1 MKTRLIL
8 AAVATI
14 FAASIAVSAPTFAN
28 FISGGASQSVEPAFA
43 DATFVVEEVR
53 FRGAAAPATTA
64 PEAPTT
70 TIAAAPATTAPEAP
84 TTTVAAAPTTTVAA
98 APTTTAPEAPTTTVA
113 AAPTT
118 TVAAAPTTT
127 VAAAPPSPSCVEAAI
142 AVATSLL
149 APHGIPVPGFT
160 HDPSAGPRAYYT
172 VGGGITIRECVSDSV
187 VAHEL
192 GHYIHFLSVGSS
204 WSAMKADSLNFCLG
218 QDAETGRCEGGWLS
232 SNGKKSEAKA
242 APGVEH
248 AAHCIGNQLGVSGS
262 YSKCPDSGLISL
274 AQARIASA

>member
-84 TTTVAAAPTTTVAA
+84 TTTVAA
-98 APTTTAPEAPTTTVA
+98 APTTTVA

>member
-43 DATFVVEEVR
+43 DATFAVEEVR

-70 TIAAAPATTAPEAP
+70 TVAAA
-84 TTTVAAAPTTTVAA
+84 TTTVAA
-98 APTTTAPEAPTTTVA
+98 APTTTVA

-127 VAAAPPSPSCVEAAI
+127 VAAAPASPSCVEAAI

-160 HDPSAGPRAYYT
+160 HDPSAGHRAYYT

>member
-70 TIAAAPATTAPEAP
+70 TIAAVPATTTPEAP
-84 TTTVAAAPTTTVAA
+84 TTTVAA
-98 APTTTAPEAPTTTVA
+98 APTTTVA

-172 VGGGITIRECVSDSV
+172 VGGGITIRECVSDSII
-187 VAHEL
+187 AHEL

-204 WSAMKADSLNFCLG
+204 WSAMKTDSLNFCLG
-218 QDAETGRCEGGWLS
+218 QDPSTGRCEGGWLS
-232 SNGKKSEAKA
+232 DNGKKSEAGA

-274 AQARIASA
+274 AQTRIASA

>member
-70 TIAAAPATTAPEAP
+70 TIAAAPATTAPE
-84 TTTVAAAPTTTVAA
+84 
-98 APTTTAPEAPTTTVA
+98 
-113 AAPTT
+113 APTT

-274 AQARIASA
+274 AQTRIASA

>member
-1 MKTRLIL
+1 MPWGMKTRLIL

-70 TIAAAPATTAPEAP
+70 TIAAAP
-84 TTTVAAAPTTTVAA
+84 TTTVAAAPA
-98 APTTTAPEAPTTTVA
+98 
-113 AAPTT
+113 
-118 TVAAAPTTT
+118 
-127 VAAAPPSPSCVEAAI
+127 SQSCVEAAI

-160 HDPSAGPRAYYT
+160 HDPSAGHRAYYT

-218 QDAETGRCEGGWLS
+218 QDAGTGRCEGGWLS

>member
-70 TIAAAPATTAPEAP
+70 TVQAAPATTAPEAPATTAPEAP

-98 APTTTAPEAPTTTVA
+98 APTTTIA

-118 TVAAAPTTT
+118 TI
-127 VAAAPPSPSCVEAAI
+127 AAAPPSPSCVEAAI

-172 VGGGITIRECVSDSV
+172 VGGGITIRECVSDSII
-187 VAHEL
+187 AHEL

-274 AQARIASA
+274 AQAHIASA

>member
-70 TIAAAPATTAPEAP
+70 TIAAAP
-84 TTTVAAAPTTTVAA
+84 
-98 APTTTAPEAPTTTVA
+98 TTTAPEAPTTTIA
-113 AAPTT
+113 AAPATTAPEAPTT

-172 VGGGITIRECVSDSV
+172 VGGGITIRECVSDSII
-187 VAHEL
+187 AHEL

-204 WSAMKADSLNFCLG
+204 WSAMKTDSLNFCLG
-218 QDAETGRCEGGWLS
+218 QDPSTGRCEGGWLS
-232 SNGKKSEAKA
+232 DNGKKSEAGA

-274 AQARIASA
+274 AQTRIASA

>member
-28 FISGGASQSVEPAFA
+28 FISGDASQSVEPAFA

-70 TIAAAPATTAPEAP
+70 TIAAAP
-84 TTTVAAAPTTTVAA
+84 
-98 APTTTAPEAPTTTVA
+98 TTTAPEAPTTTI
-113 AAPTT
+113 
-118 TVAAAPTTT
+118 
-127 VAAAPPSPSCVEAAI
+127 AAAPPSPSCVEAAI

-172 VGGGITIRECVSDSV
+172 VGGGITIRECVSDSII
-187 VAHEL
+187 AHEL

-204 WSAMKADSLNFCLG
+204 WSAMKTDSLNFCLG
-218 QDAETGRCEGGWLS
+218 QDPSTGRCEGGWLS
-232 SNGKKSEAKA
+232 DNGKKSEAGA

>member
-1 MKTRLIL
+1 MPWGMKTRLIL

-43 DATFVVEEVR
+43 DATFAVEEVR

-70 TIAAAPATTAPEAP
+70 T
-84 TTTVAAAPTTTVAA
+84 VAAA
-98 APTTTAPEAPTTTVA
+98 TTTVA

-127 VAAAPPSPSCVEAAI
+127 VAAAPASPSCVEAAI

-160 HDPSAGPRAYYT
+160 HDPSAGHRAYYT

>member
-70 TIAAAPATTAPEAP
+70 TIAAAPATTAPE
-84 TTTVAAAPTTTVAA
+84 APTTTVAA

-192 GHYIHFLSVGSS
+192 GHYIHF
-204 WSAMKADSLNFCLG
+204 CLLYTSPSPR
-218 QDAETGRCEGGWLS
+218 D
-232 SNGKKSEAKA
+232 
-242 APGVEH
+242 
-248 AAHCIGNQLGVSGS
+248 
-262 YSKCPDSGLISL
+262 IS
-274 AQARIASA
+274 

>member
-1 MKTRLIL
+1 MPWGMKTRLIL

-70 TIAAAPATTAPEAP
+70 TVAEAP
-84 TTTVAAAPTTTVAA
+84 TTTVAAAPA
-98 APTTTAPEAPTTTVA
+98 
-113 AAPTT
+113 
-118 TVAAAPTTT
+118 
-127 VAAAPPSPSCVEAAI
+127 SPSCVEAAI

-160 HDPSAGPRAYYT
+160 HDPSAGHRAYYT

-218 QDAETGRCEGGWLS
+218 QDAGTGRCEGGWLS

>member
-70 TIAAAPATTAPEAP
+70 T
-84 TTTVAAAPTTTVAA
+84 VAA
-98 APTTTAPEAPTTTVA
+98 APTTTAPE
-113 AAPTT
+113 APTT

>member
-28 FISGGASQSVEPAFA
+28 FISSGASQSVEPAFA
-43 DATFVVEEVR
+43 DATFAVEEVR

-70 TIAAAPATTAPEAP
+70 TIQAAPTTTAPEAP

-98 APTTTAPEAPTTTVA
+98 APTTTAPE
-113 AAPTT
+113 
-118 TVAAAPTTT
+118 APTTT

>member
-70 TIAAAPATTAPEAP
+70 TIAAAPATTAPE
-84 TTTVAAAPTTTVAA
+84 
-98 APTTTAPEAPTTTVA
+98 
-113 AAPTT
+113 APTT

>member
-14 FAASIAVSAPTFAN
+14 FTASIAVSAPTFAN

-70 TIAAAPATTAPEAP
+70 TIAAAP
-84 TTTVAAAPTTTVAA
+84 
-98 APTTTAPEAPTTTVA
+98 TTTAPE
-113 AAPTT
+113 APTT

-142 AVATSLL
+142 EVATSLL

-160 HDPSAGPRAYYT
+160 HDPSAGHRAYYT
-172 VGGGITIRECVSDSV
+172 VGGGITIRECVSDSII
-187 VAHEL
+187 AHEL

-218 QDAETGRCEGGWLS
+218 QDPSTGRCEGGWLS
-232 SNGKKSEAKA
+232 DNGKKSEASA

>member
-64 PEAPTT
+64 PE
-70 TIAAAPATTAPEAP
+70 
-84 TTTVAAAPTTTVAA
+84 
-98 APTTTAPEAPTTTVA
+98 
-113 AAPTT
+113 
-118 TVAAAPTTT
+118 APTTT

>member
-43 DATFVVEEVR
+43 DAAFVVEEVR

-84 TTTVAAAPTTTVAA
+84 TTTVAP
-98 APTTTAPEAPTTTVA
+98 APTTTVA

-118 TVAAAPTTT
+118 TVAP
-127 VAAAPPSPSCVEAAI
+127 APPSPSCVEAAI

>member
-70 TIAAAPATTAPEAP
+70 T
-84 TTTVAAAPTTTVAA
+84 VAA
-98 APTTTAPEAPTTTVA
+98 APTTTVA

>member
-70 TIAAAPATTAPEAP
+70 TIAAVPATT
-84 TTTVAAAPTTTVAA
+84 T
-98 APTTTAPEAPTTTVA
+98 PEAPTTTVA

-172 VGGGITIRECVSDSV
+172 VGGGITIRECVSDSII
-187 VAHEL
+187 AHEL

-204 WSAMKADSLNFCLG
+204 WSAMKTDSLNFCLG
-218 QDAETGRCEGGWLS
+218 QDPSTGRCEGGWLS
-232 SNGKKSEAKA
+232 DNGKKSEAGA

-274 AQARIASA
+274 AQTRIASA